1 MAMSSGKK
9 QSTGEEGQ
17 EHENIRVV
25 LCGASA
31 YTQKYFFNRAFAGIP
46 ESIQEELHI
55 ICVEFTEEV
64 GGVFTIVFTPEGNVE
79 METQKEEDDL
89 LYDDV
94 SCGLLVK
101 EIRRKRQ
108 ELFESLSTYF
118 KVKFLHMD
126 PNELISEGE
135 GVDLSDDWT
144 MNSDGY
150 TALGEDE
157 DDTESEDP
165 ESADAES
172 EETDSENTGSGK
184 AESEETD
191 SENTESGKAESEE
204 PDEDN

>member
-9 QSTGEEGQ
+9 QSTGEEGR

-46 ESIQEELHI
+46 ESIH
-55 ICVEFTEEV
+55 
-64 GGVFTIVFTPEGNVE
+64 FTIVFTPEGNVE

-165 ESADAES
+165 ESTDAES
-172 EETDSENTGSGK
+172 EETDSEDPESAD

>member
-172 EETDSENTGSGK
+172 EE
-184 AESEETD
+184 
-191 SENTESGKAESEE
+191 